1 MPGIPL
7 KLPPLAGLIWII
19 ALWTLFYAF
28 EDAFGQTLPRPDTRV
43 VIDVSGSMKKTDP
56 ENLRVPA
63 VKLLLNLA
71 KDQSRLGVWSFGQ
84 QVNNLVPVATVT
96 ADWKK
101 TASNAANAIHS
112 RGLYTNIGA
121 ALDAATRGET
131 KPDPAWE
138 RTIVLLSDGMV
149 DISKDPAVNQKEKA
163 RILDEVVP
171 RLRAAGFR
179 IHTVALSDQA
189 DQEFLKALS
198 LQTQG
203 SFIVAKTADD
213 LLKAFVDASDKVNLP
228 EQIPLEGDS
237 FTIDDSVKEFTAL
250 IFRKSDMKETR
261 LKAPDGAEYS
271 LAKGSRN
278 LSWFADKKYD
288 LITVYNPVPGRWQV
302 IAELDPSNRVTVV
315 SDLELEVR
323 GLPDNLL
330 EGERVTMNM
339 FLSEQGRAIAN
350 PNFLELMDIT
360 FSQETDQGERFEG
373 KLSHDDNGNPRVPED
388 GIYTAKLGRTL
399 QEGMH
404 TFTVMVDGK
413 TFKRKKTQTMAVY
426 RDVMDVRTEYRDEN
440 GQVMQFLVAQP
451 RPGLINPENLD
462 IIAQIQDPQGG
473 KSIQTA
479 TLQADGNWKIDVPPV
494 ATLGSYTVLLK
505 VKGISDSGETMERVQ
520 GPYTVDYTPV
530 TALATETPATDPLAS
545 ELPPVTFDPAA
556 MEIPSL
562 DVEEL
567 PPEDMMLE
575 PEPVQA
581 INDVAENAGPNMQ
594 APAESADAEAVEE
607 GSNWILLSSLFILG
621 NVAIIGVGVYFYLRF
636 LKKTDAEQTKVVT
649 EITELKQRQKE
660 ERNKPAEAAAVAT
673 MALDLDIGGDSAPE
687 AEDAT
692 VLRPSVAEPVAEPAK
707 PASEKALPADAS
719 PADDAWAAPV
729 ADKPAAAPKPAPAP
743 VERESTYINQAAPL
757 ELDDDEMV
765 EIDDDY
771 DDMIEEEVD
780 NLDDLDMML
789 NEQEELHSDTEI
801 NNTID
806 QMLEQPTVFPD
817 KKKAANDKDAS
828 RFADDEFMLDNPDTK
843 D

>member
-1 MPGIPL
+1 MLGTPL

-28 EDAFGQTLPRPDTRV
+28 QDAFGQTLPRPDTRV

-56 ENLRVPA
+56 DNLRVPA

-84 QVNNLVPVATVT
+84 QVNNLVPLATVT

-101 TASNAANAIHS
+101 SASNAVNAIHS

-131 KPDPAWE
+131 NPDPAWE

-250 IFRKSDMKETR
+250 IFRKSDMKQTR

-330 EGERVTMNM
+330 EGEKVTMNM
-339 FLSEQGRAIAN
+339 FLSEQGRVITN

-360 FSQETDQGERFEG
+360 FSQETDKGEYFEG
-373 KLSHDDNGNPRVPED
+373 KLSHDNNGNPRVPED
-388 GIYTAKLGRTL
+388 GIYVAKLGRTL
-399 QEGMH
+399 REGMH
-404 TFTVMVDGK
+404 TFTVLVDGK
-413 TFKRKKTQTMAVY
+413 TFKRKKTKTMAVY
-426 RDVMDVRTEYRDEN
+426 HDVMDVRTEYRDEN
-440 GQVMQFLVAQP
+440 GQVMQFLVVQP
-451 RPGLINPENLD
+451 RPGLINPENID

-479 TLQADGNWKIDVPPV
+479 TLQADGNWKIDVPPI
-494 ATLGSYTVLLK
+494 ATLGNYTVLLK
-505 VKGISDSGETMERVQ
+505 VKGVTGSGAPLERVQ
-520 GPYTVDYTPV
+520 GPYHVDYTP
-530 TALATETPATDPLAS
+530 LS
-545 ELPPVTFDPAA
+545 ELAAQTATSEPQAVDLPAVTFDPRT
-556 MEIPSL
+556 MDIPSL

-567 PPEDMMLE
+567 PPEDMMPE
-575 PEPVQA
+575 PEPVIDQVVEEQEPAVQA
-581 INDVAENAGPNMQ
+581 QPEEKIDE
-594 APAESADAEAVEE
+594 PAEE
-607 GSNWILLSSLFILG
+607 GSNWIMLASLFALG
-621 NVAIIGVGVYFYLRF
+621 NVAIIGVGVYFYIRF
-636 LKKTDAEQTKVVT
+636 LKKTDAEQTRVVT

-660 ERNKPAEAAAVAT
+660 ERGKAAEPAAAVAV
-673 MALDLDIGGDSAPE
+673 ASLDLDIGADLGEDADEATVMRSSAPE
-687 AEDAT
+687 SVPETPQPAASKKPLDNAPVEDAWST
-692 VLRPSVAEPVAEPAK
+692 PVPE
-707 PASEKALPADAS
+707 
-719 PADDAWAAPV
+719 AAPV
-729 ADKPAAAPKPAPAP
+729 AAMEPEPDTGY
-743 VERESTYINQAAPL
+743 VNQAPPL
-757 ELDDDEMV
+757 ELDDDELIEV
-765 EIDDDY
+765 DDY

-789 NEQEELHSDTEI
+789 NEQEGLGSDTEI

-817 KKKAANDKDAS
+817 KKKAANDKDSS